1 MGTNKFV
8 NFNKNEIYHTNSFWI
23 LNKRARTCEK
33 KNKKIYSKI
42 KQTNRQKSGLRTPK
56 EGKIKNQNYLV
67 AKNPQANEIEQS
79 PINSGVRDSASL
91 TTKFH
96 RRPIN

>member
-1 MGTNKFV
+1 MKFIIRIHFGFLTKEQEHV
-8 NFNKNEIYHTNSFWI
+8 
-23 LNKRARTCEK
+23 K

-67 AKNPQANEIEQS
+67 AENPQANEIEQS

>member
-1 MGTNKFV
+1 MKFIIRIHFGFLTKEQEHV
-8 NFNKNEIYHTNSFWI
+8 
-23 LNKRARTCEK
+23 K
-33 KNKKIYSKI
+33 KTKKFI
-42 KQTNRQKSGLRTPK
+42 QKSGLRTPK

-67 AKNPQANEIEQS
+67 AENPQANEIEQS